1 MLLLDTHCW
10 LWLKAEPDRLPS
22 PLRRRLSR
30 DSTKL
35 VLSVACVLEISIKHV
50 AGRLNPDHNPAMLI
64 AELLEEGVLPL
75 EVKVEHALRLAS
87 LPRLHG
93 DPFDRI
99 LIAQALTDGLTLV
112 TADPQILAYDVPTI
126 DARK

>member
-50 AGRLNPDHNPAMLI
+50 ARRLNPDHNPAMLI

-75 EVKVEHALRLAS
+75 DVTVEHALRLAS
-87 LPRLHG
+87 LAINVSP
-93 DPFDRI
+93 DPISR
-99 LIAQALTDGLTLV
+99 
-112 TADPQILAYDVPTI
+112 
-126 DARK
+126 DASS